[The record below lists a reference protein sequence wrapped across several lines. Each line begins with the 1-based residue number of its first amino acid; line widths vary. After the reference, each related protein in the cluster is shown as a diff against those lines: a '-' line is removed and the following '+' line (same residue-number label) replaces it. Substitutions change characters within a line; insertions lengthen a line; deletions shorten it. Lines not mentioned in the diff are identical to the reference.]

1 MAPSSPH
8 FLCWVALT
16 SVEWRKPE
24 QGSQAFHREIV
35 GTFFALSDSNTS
47 SHRVR
52 RCYLRVSM
60 AFAPIQVANTDSV
73 WF

>member
-35 GTFFALSDSNTS
+35 GTFLLYQILILAL
-47 SHRVR
+47 
-52 RCYLRVSM
+52 
-60 AFAPIQVANTDSV
+60 IE
-73 WF
+73 